1 MDPDTIELKN
11 LSKMFAYSQL
21 ASEIDSCDDR
31 DTLRNIAKSFC
42 KLYYKP
48 IDICRAPAKSF
59 CKLYYK
65 QQETMQ
71 IVGLSNGE

>member
-1 MDPDTIELKN
+1 MDPDQIELNN
-11 LSKMFAYSQL
+11 LTKSFEYIKL

-31 DTLRNIAKSFC
+31 ETLRKI
-42 KLYYKP
+42 
-48 IDICRAPAKSF
+48 AKSF

-71 IVGLSNGE
+71 VIGIENGG